1 MTHCILA
8 KRCAFFAVREE
19 GKEIREYLTGVYCAG
34 NFGDCAR
41 YRAALDMG
49 QELVPDD
56 IFPNEDDFV
65 SLFAWSVNRGE
76 RLVSKSC
83 RSRCPDRRPI
93 SGPEKPATPSGH
105 LPAARQ
111 TRSQH

>member
-65 SLFAWSVNRGE
+65 SLFAWSINRGE
-76 RLVSKSC
+76 NQINKNR
-83 RSRCPDRRPI
+83 RSRYPDKLPV
-93 SGPEKPATPSGH
+93 SGSEKSAAPCGHHPAI
-105 LPAARQ
+105 RQ

>member
-19 GKEIREYLTGVYCAG
+19 GKEIREYLTEVYCASDFG
-34 NFGDCAR
+34 NCAR

-56 IFPNEDDFV
+56 MFPNEDDFV
-65 SLFAWSVNRGE
+65 SLFAWSVNQGKNP
-76 RLVSKSC
+76 VSKSC
-83 RSRCPDRRPI
+83 RPHSPGRLPV
-93 SGPEKPATPSGH
+93 SGPEKTAAPCGH
-105 LPAARQ
+105 LPATRQ
-111 TRSQH
+111 TRSQR